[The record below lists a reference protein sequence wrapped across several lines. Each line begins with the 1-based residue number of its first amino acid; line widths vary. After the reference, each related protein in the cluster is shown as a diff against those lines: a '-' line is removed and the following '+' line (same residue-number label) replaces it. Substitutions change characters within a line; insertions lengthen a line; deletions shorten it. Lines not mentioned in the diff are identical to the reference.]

1 MPGVT
6 HTYPDTAM
14 QASSQQQMAAPVGF
28 GGAQMG
34 LLQQQQ
40 QQQQGLGAMLPQMH
54 PQQQQGLGAMLPQMH
69 QQQQQH
75 FMPPTSQGSG
85 GSHMSHPAP
94 QGPSLGLLQ
103 RGPTPTAAAQRL
115 LQQYGMGQLSL
126 PQQQGM
132 PRSSFAAAAAQQ
144 VPVSGT
150 GGSSSG
156 ASRPQQLAPPNLAD
170 LLVHAAS
177 DDLLKNAVELEE
189 RVGRW
194 AGCSGHLQQALV
206 GAAA

>member
-1 MPGVT
+1 MPICASAAVT
-6 HTYPDTAM
+6 HTCPETAL
-14 QASSQQQMAAPVGF
+14 QTSSQQQMAAPLGF

-54 PQQQQGLGAMLPQMH
+54 HQQQQQGMGAMLPRMH
-69 QQQQQH
+69 QQQQH

-94 QGPSLGLLQ
+94 HGLSLGLLQ
-103 RGPTPTAAAQRL
+103 RGPTPAAAAQRL
-115 LQQYGMGQLSL
+115 LQEFGMGQLSL

-132 PRSSFAAAAAQQ
+132 PPSSFAAAAVQQ

-156 ASRPQQLAPPNLAD
+156 ASQPQQLAPPDLAD

-177 DDLLKNAVELEE
+177 DDLLNNAVELEE
-189 RVGRW
+189 RVGR
-194 AGCSGHLQQALV
+194 
-206 GAAA
+206 

>member
-1 MPGVT
+1 
-6 HTYPDTAM
+6 
-14 QASSQQQMAAPVGF
+14 MAAPLGF

-34 LLQQQQ
+34 VLLQQQQQQQ

-54 PQQQQGLGAMLPQMH
+54 QQQQQGMGAMLPRMH
-69 QQQQQH
+69 QQQQH

-103 RGPTPTAAAQRL
+103 RGSTPAAAAHRL
-115 LQQYGMGQLSL
+115 LQEFGMGQLSL

-132 PRSSFAAAAAQQ
+132 PRSSFAAAEVQQ
-144 VPVSGT
+144 VPVSGM

-156 ASRPQQLAPPNLAD
+156 ASHPQQLGPPDLAD

-177 DDLLKNAVELEE
+177 DDPLSNAIELEE

-194 AGCSGHLQQALV
+194 ACCSVLVLQRPL
-206 GAAA
+206 GGRC